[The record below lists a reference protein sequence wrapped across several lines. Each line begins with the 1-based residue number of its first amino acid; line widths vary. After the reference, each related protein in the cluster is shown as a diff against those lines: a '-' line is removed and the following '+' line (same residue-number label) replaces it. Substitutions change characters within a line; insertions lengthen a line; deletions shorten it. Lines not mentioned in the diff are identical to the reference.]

1 MSKPTHYIISGGG
14 SGGHIFP
21 AIAIA
26 NTIKSREPNAVV
38 LFVGALGKMEMEKV
52 PQAGYPI
59 VGLPISGLQRGK
71 ILVNLSLPFK
81 LFYSLLYSFFLVIK
95 HKPAVAIGVGGYA
108 SGPLLFAAAMLR
120 VPTLIQEQN
129 AVAGLT
135 NRILARL
142 VTVICVA
149 YDQLTTT
156 YQGRNVVVTG
166 NPIRKSILNEM
177 PSHESGLAFFG
188 LNPSNK
194 TILLIGGSLGAA
206 TLNKALKENL
216 DVVIANDWQLIWQTG
231 KIYFDV
237 YKNLAPQHPAIKIV
251 QFIDNMPAA
260 YAAADIVISRAGA
273 LSIAELQAVGKPTI
287 FVPSPN
293 VTDDQQTKNVL
304 ALTAKNAAVYLND
317 KEVNTSL
324 IAALNSLISTSN
336 KVDEMAQNLK
346 QMAITDADERIVD
359 QIFKIRKS

>member
-1 MSKPTHYIISGGG
+1 MSKPAHYIISGGG

-26 NTIKSREPNAVV
+26 NTIKSREPNADI

-59 VGLPISGLQRGK
+59 VGLPIAGLQRGK
-71 ILVNLSLPFK
+71 IVVNLSLPFK
-81 LFYSLLYSFFLVIK
+81 LLYSLFFSFYLIIK
-95 HKPAVAIGVGGYA
+95 HKPVAAIGVGGYA

-120 VPTLIQEQN
+120 VPTIIQEQN

-135 NRILARL
+135 NRILARF
-142 VTVICVA
+142 VSVICVA
-149 YDQLTTT
+149 YDELITI
-156 YQGRNVVVTG
+156 YKGRNVVVTG
-166 NPIRKSILNEM
+166 NPIRKSILNDL
-177 PSHESGLAFFG
+177 PSKQSALAIFG
-188 LNPSNK
+188 LDSTKK

-206 TLNKALKENL
+206 TLNKALKENI
-216 DVVIANDWQLIWQTG
+216 DAFIANDWQLIWQTG
-231 KIYFDV
+231 KVYFEK
-237 YKNLAPQHPAIKIV
+237 YKDLAPQNDTIKIV

-273 LSIAELQAVGKPTI
+273 LSIAELQVVGKPTI

-317 KEVNTSL
+317 KEVSSL
-324 IAALNSLISTSN
+324 LFTTVKELMLYSDRAT
-336 KVDEMAQNLK
+336 EMAQNLK
-346 QMAITDADERIVD
+346 SMSIADADERIVD
-359 QIFKIRKS
+359 EIFEIRKL

>member
-1 MSKPTHYIISGGG
+1 MSKSTHYIISGGG

-26 NTIKSREPNAVV
+26 NTIKSREPNAAI

-59 VGLPISGLQRGK
+59 VGLPIAGLQRGK
-71 ILVNLSLPFK
+71 ILVNISLPFK
-81 LFYSLLYSFFLVIK
+81 LLYSLFYSFYLVIK
-95 HKPAVAIGVGGYA
+95 HKPSVAIGVGGYA

-120 VPTLIQEQN
+120 VPTIIQEQN

-135 NRILARL
+135 NRILARY

-149 YDQLTTT
+149 YDQLITT

-166 NPIRKSILNEM
+166 NPIRKSILNEI
-177 PSHESGLAFFG
+177 PSREIALDFFG
-188 LNPSNK
+188 LDASKK

-206 TLNKALKENL
+206 TLNKAIKENL
-216 DVVIANDWQLIWQTG
+216 EAFISNDWQLIWQTG
-231 KIYFDV
+231 KIYFDT
-237 YKNLAPQHPAIKIV
+237 YKDSASQNSSIKIV

-273 LSIAELQAVGKPTI
+273 LSIAELQVVGKPTV

-293 VTDDQQTKNVL
+293 VTDDQQTKNVM
-304 ALTAKNAAVYLND
+304 ALTSKNAAIYLND
-317 KEVNTSL
+317 KEVSADLINVINEL
-324 IAALNSLISTSN
+324 IASPN
-336 KVDEMAQNLK
+336 KAREIAQNLRT
-346 QMAITDADERIVD
+346 MAISDADERIVD
-359 QIFKIRKS
+359 EIFKIRKP

>member
-1 MSKPTHYIISGGG
+1 MSEPTHYIISGGG

-26 NTIKSREPNAVV
+26 NAIKGREPNAAI

-59 VGLPISGLQRGK
+59 VGLPIAGFQRGRF
-71 ILVNLSLPFK
+71 LVNLSLPLK
-81 LFYSLLYSFFLVIK
+81 LIYSLFYSFYLVIK
-95 HKPAVAIGVGGYA
+95 HKPSAAIGVGGYA
-108 SGPLLFAAAMLR
+108 SGPLLFAAAILG
-120 VPTLIQEQN
+120 VPTIIQEQN

-135 NRILARL
+135 NRILARF
-142 VTVICVA
+142 VSVICVA
-149 YDQLTTT
+149 YDQLIHT

-166 NPIRKSILNEM
+166 NPIRKSILNEI
-177 PSHESGLAFFG
+177 PSRESALDFFG
-188 LNPSNK
+188 LDPSKK

-216 DVVIANDWQLIWQTG
+216 SAFISNDWQLIWQTG
-231 KIYFDV
+231 KIYFGS
-237 YKNLAPQHPAIKIV
+237 YKDLAPQNSAIKIV

-273 LSIAELQAVGKPTI
+273 LSIAELQVVGKPTI

-304 ALTAKNAAVYLND
+304 ALTAKNAAIYLND
-317 KEVNTSL
+317 KEVSASLMNAIDELITSPNN
-324 IAALNSLISTSN
+324 AAG
-336 KVDEMAQNLK
+336 MAQNLK
-346 QMAITDADERIVD
+346 AMAISDADERIVD